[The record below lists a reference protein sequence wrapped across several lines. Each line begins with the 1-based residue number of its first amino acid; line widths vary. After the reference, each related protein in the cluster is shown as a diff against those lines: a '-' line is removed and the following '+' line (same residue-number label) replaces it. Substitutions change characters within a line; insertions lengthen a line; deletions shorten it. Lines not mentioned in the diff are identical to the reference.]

1 MLMERDNERRH
12 SGTGRRGL
20 IYFTDQHQ
28 ELTQSGTGGAGG
40 GGDRVGVTTQ
50 YPLNGTCRDGARGR
64 CYHIA
69 VAINA
74 TRHLGDTAR

>member
-1 MLMERDNERRH
+1 MLMERDNERRY

-20 IYFTDQHQ
+20 IYFSDQHQ
-28 ELTQSGTGGAGG
+28 ELTQSGGGALAGG
-40 GGDRVGVTTQ
+40 GSSTTQ
-50 YPLNGTCRDGARGR
+50 CLYSLNGTCRDGGRGR

-74 TRHLGDTAR
+74 T